1 MFKRFHPHL
10 SEGSGLGLALVKK
23 HVEFLKGT
31 INFVSSSHGSTFKIT
46 LPLRNINMNNI
57 NPPVLI
63 IDDDAVDRYILK
75 RLIKE
80 AQLELTIFEKS
91 DGQEALEF
99 LMAYDENKRST
110 QVGFPYNYF
119 LDINMPRVNG
129 IQFLEAF
136 SELRKTIELNSCVI
150 MMFSTSERE
159 EDRVKILAHEFVIG
173 YLLKGALSA
182 QELKEKVLAVLNG

>member
-1 MFKRFHPHL
+1 
-10 SEGSGLGLALVKK
+10 
-23 HVEFLKGT
+23 
-31 INFVSSSHGSTFKIT
+31 
-46 LPLRNINMNNI
+46 MNNI

-99 LMAYDENKRST
+99 LMVYDENKKKYPGR
-110 QVGFPYNYF
+110 FPPIIIF

>member
-1 MFKRFHPHL
+1 
-10 SEGSGLGLALVKK
+10 
-23 HVEFLKGT
+23 
-31 INFVSSSHGSTFKIT
+31 
-46 LPLRNINMNNI
+46 MNNI

-99 LMAYDENKRST
+99 LMAYDENKKKYPGR
-110 QVGFPYNYF
+110 FPPIIIF